1 MSNLPP
7 LNPLRAF
14 EAAGRLNSITKAAD
28 ELCVTPGAVSRQ
40 VHELERFLGVTLFR
54 REARAVGLTAQGEA
68 YFVEITAH
76 FSGIRDASVKLT
88 GDRGPEVLRIRA
100 YTTFAM
106 KWLVPHLSE
115 FQEQNSSTEVRLTTS
130 LHAVDFEKENV
141 DCAIR
146 LGDGNWPDLRVD
158 RLVPNHL
165 IPVCSPAYIDQQEL
179 NNGADLARVPLLHSL
194 ARPDDWMYW
203 LEFAGLKDIDARKG
217 MKYESS
223 VLSYQAAIDGQ
234 GVAIAQRVLVTEELR
249 SGRLVQL
256 FGPTLDRGSYTYYL
270 IYPEKS
276 LRKGAF
282 RRFQK
287 WISTKVRSESYEEER
302 SCTR

>member
-1 MSNLPP
+1 MTNLPP

-14 EAAGRLNSITKAAD
+14 EAAGRLNSIKKAAD

-54 REARAVGLTAQGEA
+54 REARTVRLTAQGEA

-76 FSGIRDASVKLT
+76 FNGIRGATVKLT
-88 GDRGPEVLRIRA
+88 GDRGPEVLGIRA

-106 KWLVPHLSE
+106 KWLVPRLSE
-115 FQEQNSSTEVRLTTS
+115 FQEQNASTEVRLTTS
-130 LHAVDFEKENV
+130 LHAVDFERESV

-165 IPVCSPAYIDQQEL
+165 IPVCSPAYVEQQKL
-179 NNGADLARVPLLHSL
+179 TNGRDLGRVPLLHSL

-203 LEFAGLKDIDARKG
+203 LEFAGLNKVDAHKG

-223 VLSYQAAIDGQ
+223 ALSYQAAIDGQ
-234 GVAIAQRVLVTEELR
+234 GVAIAQRVLVAEELQ
-249 SGRLVQL
+249 SGRLVQP
-256 FGPTLDRGSYTYYL
+256 FGPSLDRGSYTYYL

-276 LRKGAF
+276 LRKSAF
-282 RRFQK
+282 RRFQN
-287 WISTKVRSESYEEER
+287 WILTKARSEVFEQEQS
-302 SCTR
+302 